1 MRKLEQNSK
10 FYDKLYE
17 LLATL
22 KYNSERGEM
31 LEDVLKNFLIEK
43 NSNMDIC
50 AKAREI
56 YQTKNL
62 PHEIKDKKEYL
73 KSEWFKQECL
83 LLSNIPI
90 RYVPEYLIQKFSPF
104 AEEFEKIHE
113 LDMDAILK
121 FAFSLIEFMEFK
133 KHMVG
138 FRDEVYKFKSK
149 EEYANPWFVSS
160 PSKEYVEKWKNVVTF
175 SIPELGRF
183 FSGRLSTSEI
193 KKLLKLL
200 TINWEQLQK
209 SDIRFPS
216 TPLFRTDENTIILLT
231 PWYLTRALPS
241 TYESL
246 FKRCK
251 SYLESKGK
259 SFEKFVQTDVKKL
272 PFEIL
277 AFNVRYGNNYETDAI
292 IKFKKSVWF
301 TEISSHPPSL
311 TSLKGD
317 PTSIKRDLKIAIKK
331 CIKQGKRCLEHID
344 EKPLSGFSNNAKNT
358 GILIIVDGVYP
369 QLNMNTHVTFFEE
382 ETRVYVI
389 NWFDFIT
396 ILDQPEITR
405 FEDFLLWRTQRPM
418 PIICF
423 DEKDYWA
430 FYFDRYEPNEEM
442 KRAFEIAKEKQIR
455 AFYISY
461 RFNAKDYLEKLVGS

>member
-1 MRKLEQNSK
+1 MEGNHR

-17 LLATL
+17 ILATV
-22 KYNSERGEM
+22 KYNSERGEI
-31 LEDVLKNFLIEK
+31 LEDVLRNFLIERNHK
-43 NSNMDIC
+43 TDIC
-50 AKAREI
+50 AKTQEI
-56 YQTKNL
+56 YQTKKL
-62 PHEIKDKKEYL
+62 PHEIKDKREYI

-83 LLSNIPI
+83 LLSNIPDYHI
-90 RYVPEYLIQKFSPF
+90 PEYLIQKFSPF
-104 AEEFEKIHE
+104 AEEFEKIYE
-113 LDMDAILK
+113 LDMNAMWT
-121 FAFSLIEFMEFK
+121 FAFRLLEYMGFK

-138 FRDEVYKFKSK
+138 FRDEVYKFRSK
-149 EEYANPWFVSS
+149 EEYANPWFVSL
-160 PSKEYVEKWKNVVTF
+160 PSKEYIEKWKNVITF
-175 SIPELGRF
+175 NVPELNRI
-183 FSGRLSTSEI
+183 FSGILSISEI
-193 KKLLKLL
+193 KKVLEIL
-200 TINWEQLQK
+200 TITQEQLSQDL
-209 SDIRFPS
+209 DIRFPS
-216 TPLFRTDENTIILLT
+216 TPLLQIDESTIILLT

-259 SFEKFVQTDVKKL
+259 SFEKFVQTDLKKL

-277 AFNVRYGNNYETDAI
+277 AYNVRYGNNYETDAI

-311 TSLKGD
+311 KSLKGD
-317 PTSIKRDLKIAIKK
+317 PTSIKRDIKIAIKK

-344 EKPLSGFSNNAKNT
+344 EKPLSCFSNNAKNT

-382 ETRVYVI
+382 ETPVYVI

-418 PIICF
+418 PTICF